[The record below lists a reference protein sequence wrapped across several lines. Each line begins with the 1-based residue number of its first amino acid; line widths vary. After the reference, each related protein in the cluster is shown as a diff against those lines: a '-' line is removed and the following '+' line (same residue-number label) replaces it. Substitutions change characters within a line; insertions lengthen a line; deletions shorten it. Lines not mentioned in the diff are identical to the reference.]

1 MLKTEGIVIGETRY
15 KDTSKIINL
24 YTRKLGKVSV
34 MAQGAIKPKSQ
45 LLATTQPFSYS
56 EFQLRKGRNFYYI
69 LQADLLDS
77 FYPIRDSMERIG
89 YGFYML
95 ELLSK
100 STPDEEENEKLFLL
114 LKNGLKVLSSLDKD
128 FLKYIVAYELKY
140 ISFLGYR
147 PYIDRC
153 VVCNEELKDKKDNM
167 KFSKNLGGVLCPNCF
182 INDITSYKINRS
194 FLNSISALLY
204 APLMELDSIAI
215 NNQLLKYV
223 HDVIVDYILFNIDR
237 KEFKSINLINS
248 MG

>member
-24 YTRKLGKVSV
+24 YTRKLGKISV

-69 LQADLLDS
+69 LQADLLNS
-77 FYPIRDSMERIG
+77 FYPIRDNMERIG

-95 ELLSK
+95 ELLNK

-114 LKNGLKVLSSLDKD
+114 LKKGLEVLSSLDKE
-128 FLKYIVAYELKY
+128 FLKFIVAYELKY

-153 VVCNEELKDKKDNM
+153 VVCNEELKENM
-167 KFSKNLGGVLCPNCF
+167 KFSKNLGGVLCPKCF
-182 INDITSYKINRS
+182 TNDITSYKINKS
-194 FLNSISALLY
+194 FIYSLSDLLY
-204 APLMELDSIAI
+204 APLEELDSKAI
-215 NNQLLKYV
+215 NDQLLKYI
-223 HDVIVDYILFNIDR
+223 HDVLVDYILFNIDR